1 MGNNK
6 EIDFWWQTEIYA
18 VRNKVDQVDREPA
31 CPKDYHLIKIKITTW
46 KRWPAEKNQ
55 SITQKH

>member
-31 CPKDYHLIKIKITTW
+31 CPKDDHLIKIKITTW
-46 KRWPAEKNQ
+46 KR
-55 SITQKH
+55 

>member
-31 CPKDYHLIKIKITTW
+31 CPKDYHLIKIKI
-46 KRWPAEKNQ
+46 
-55 SITQKH
+55 IT